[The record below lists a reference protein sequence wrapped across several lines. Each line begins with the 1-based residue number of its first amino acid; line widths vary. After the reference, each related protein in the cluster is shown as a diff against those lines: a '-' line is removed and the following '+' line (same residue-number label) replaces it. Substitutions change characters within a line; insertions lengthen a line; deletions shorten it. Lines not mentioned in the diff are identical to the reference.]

1 MEMNIQLKTTSEALD
16 DRHGPAAPVA
26 HAVVARPATAEP
38 EHRANVNGE
47 HRAAD
52 LVIPGEKVAQAIRER
67 RDPLPDRDVR
77 QHGVHEVGCPLCH
90 APSPTAR
97 TEAPSLAGERHEA
110 LERAAVAP
118 YPCKAAA
125 QHATAQ
131 EISELALDEVRQTAS
146 VGADFRTPQ

>member
-1 MEMNIQLKTTSEALD
+1 MTVT
-16 DRHGPAAPVA
+16 APLRPSRMPLW
-26 HAVVARPATAEP
+26 RPATVEP

-52 LVIPGEKVAQAIRER
+52 LVQAIRER
-67 RDPLPDRDVR
+67 QDPLPDRDVR

-146 VGADFRTPQ
+146 VGAHFRTPQ

>member
-1 MEMNIQLKTTSEALD
+1 MPLW
-16 DRHGPAAPVA
+16 
-26 HAVVARPATAEP
+26 RPATVEP

-52 LVIPGEKVAQAIRER
+52 LVQAIRER
-67 RDPLPDRDVR
+67 QDPLPDRDVR